1 MYRIA
6 NVTARDEKTVKPQ
19 RIGRLVYDVDK
30 ITDIMSGVS
39 CCYCEYADPDRI
51 GKALYTSPEVVR
63 HITPD
68 GKTITVVT
76 NNSVYTFEK
85 VEK

>member
-1 MYRIA
+1 MYRIV

-39 CCYCEYADPDRI
+39 YCYCEYADKEHE
-51 GKALYTSPEVVR
+51 GQALYTSPEVVR